1 MIRNNP
7 LPTSQ
12 AWADRLDRFEQARS
26 TVADF
31 CQAEGVSQASYY
43 YWRRKLRDAQ
53 AAAPA
58 KPTATFLPV
67 ALGPLD
73 RPQPSPR
80 HTAVMAVDLPGGI
93 HVRLEV
99 TASEQEA
106 AS

>member
-1 MIRNNP
+1 MSQK
-7 LPTSQ
+7 LPSSSSQ
-12 AWADRLDRFEQARS
+12 VWTDRLERFEHAGT
-26 TVADF
+26 TVANF
-31 CQAEGVSQASYY
+31 CLAEGVSQASYY

-53 AAAPA
+53 AATPA
-58 KPTATFLPV
+58 KLAATFLPV

-80 HTAVMAVDLPGGI
+80 HTTVMAVDLPGGI

-99 TASEQEA
+99 TACDQEA